1 MIKKGLKLNNNQKG
15 LTLIES
21 LVVVGILLGIV
32 AVALTLYGTV
42 RDRLNVKNESEN
54 ASVIYSQL
62 VDLYSDE
69 PTGTLTAI
77 GQAVD
82 SGIIPK
88 KMSITGTSPSKV
100 VTDSWGGKV
109 TLKGVGTTGFELTFP
124 RVPSME
130 VCVSFVKN
138 QKKVGWDEFTVG
150 TTKVVY
156 SASTNAS
163 ITKACK
169 KAGASD
175 YVSVMFARTDI

>member
-54 ASVIYSQL
+54 ASLIYSQV

-69 PTGTLTAI
+69 ATGGPNGLTNIAA
-77 GQAVD
+77 AVD
-82 SGIIPK
+82 AGIIPK
-88 KMSITGTSPSKV
+88 KMSVINKV
-100 VTDSWGGKV
+100 VTDSWGGTV
-109 TLKGVGTTGFELTFP
+109 LLSGTGTTAFELTFP
-124 RVPSME
+124 KVPAGD

-138 QKKVGWDEFTVG
+138 QKKVGWDNFQVTS
-150 TTKVVY
+150 KVLY
-156 SASTNAS
+156 SGSTNSS
-163 ITKACK
+163 IAIQCAKVTGKDTVTVK
-169 KAGASD
+169 FSRND
-175 YVSVMFARTDI
+175 S

>member
-54 ASVIYSQL
+54 ASLIYSQV

-69 PTGTLTAI
+69 ATSGLTNMAA
-77 GQAVD
+77 AVD
-82 SGIIPK
+82 AGIIPK
-88 KMSITGTSPSKV
+88 KMSIIGKI
-100 VTDSWGGKV
+100 VTDSWGGV
-109 TLKGVGTTGFELTFP
+109 VALEGDGTTGFTLTYP
-124 RVPSME
+124 RVPSGD

-138 QKKVGWDEFTVG
+138 QKKVGWDQASANA
-150 TTKVVY
+150 KKLVY
-156 SASTNAS
+156 STAKNSDIASACTNTA
-163 ITKACK
+163 
-169 KAGASD
+169 D
-175 YVSVMFARTDI
+175 YIPVTFTRDDS

>member
-54 ASVIYSQL
+54 ASVIYSQV

-69 PTGTLTAI
+69 ATSELKTI
-77 GQAVD
+77 SDAVD
-82 SGIIPK
+82 AGIIPR
-88 KMSITGTSPSKV
+88 KMSVTGKDTKI

-109 TLKGVGTTGFELTFP
+109 TLIGTGLTGFDLTFP
-124 RVPSME
+124 RVPSGD
-130 VCVSFVKN
+130 VCVSFIKN
-138 QKKVGWDEFTVG
+138 QKKVGWDQFNGEP
-150 TTKVVY
+150 Y
-156 SASTNAS
+156 SGSTNSS
-163 ITKACK
+163 IAKACK
-169 KAGASD
+169 STDD
-175 YVSVMFARTDI
+175 YVSVKFSRTDQK

>member
-54 ASVIYSQL
+54 ASLIYSQV

-69 PTGTLTAI
+69 RTSNLGNIAE
-77 GQAVD
+77 AV
-82 SGIIPK
+82 SAGIIPK
-88 KMSITGTSPSKV
+88 KMSINGSV

-109 TLKGVGTTGFELTFP
+109 TLKGKGTTGFTLTFP
-124 RVPSME
+124 RVPSAD
-130 VCVSFVKN
+130 VCVSFIKN
-138 QKKVGWDEFTVG
+138 QKKVGWDGYSVG
-150 TTKVVY
+150 TSSTPALY
-156 SASTNAS
+156 SSSTNTAIS
-163 ITKACK
+163 TACK
-169 KAGASD
+169 KTAGVD
-175 YVSVMFARTDI
+175 YVSVSFTRNDI

>member
-54 ASVIYSQL
+54 ASVIYSQV

-69 PTGTLTAI
+69 VTSTLANI
-77 GQAVD
+77 SQAVD
-82 SGIIPK
+82 AGIIPK
-88 KMSITGTSPSKV
+88 KMSITGSTGSKK
-100 VTDSWGGKV
+100 VTDSWGGVV

-124 RVPSME
+124 RVPAGD
-130 VCVSFVKN
+130 VCVNFIKN

-150 TTKVVY
+150 GSNTVY
-156 SASTNAS
+156 SASTNAQIAKDCQKS
-163 ITKACK
+163 
-169 KAGASD
+169 GSSD
-175 YVSVMFARTDI
+175 YVSIMFARKDT

>member
-54 ASVIYSQL
+54 ASVIYSQV

-69 PTGTLTAI
+69 ATSTLANI
-77 GQAVD
+77 SQAVD
-82 SGIIPK
+82 AGIIPR
-88 KMSITGTSPSKV
+88 KMSITGATTKV

-109 TLKGVGTTGFELTFP
+109 TLKGVLTTGFELTFP
-124 RVPSME
+124 RVPSGD
-130 VCVSFVKN
+130 VCVNFIKN
-138 QKKVGWDEFTVG
+138 QKKVGWDEYSVSG
-150 TTKVVY
+150 TAKPY
-156 SASTNAS
+156 SASTNSEIAGL
-163 ITKACK
+163 CK
-169 KAGASD
+169 STSD
-175 YVSVMFARTDI
+175 YVPIMFIRKDS

>member
-54 ASVIYSQL
+54 ASVIYSQV

-69 PTGTLTAI
+69 MTDSLEDI
-77 GQAVD
+77 SQAVEA
-82 SGIIPK
+82 GIIPK
-88 KMSITGTSPSKV
+88 KMSITGTGTSKV

-109 TLKGVGTTGFELTFP
+109 GLKGNGTTGFELTYP
-124 RVPSME
+124 RVPSGD
-130 VCVSFVKN
+130 VCVSFIKN
-138 QKKVGWDEFTVG
+138 QKKVGWDKFGVPTL
-150 TTKVVY
+150 TDY
-156 SASTNAS
+156 STSTNSTIAKACAST
-163 ITKACK
+163 
-169 KAGASD
+169 SD
-175 YVSVMFARTDI
+175 YVKVVFARSDS